1 MSAKTLNPIS
11 AAILCVSMLAAPS
24 TIWAAP
30 SSSGEPEPSTD
41 CAKNPGV
48 TQKKMTHIL
57 RSLACS
63 QAKNFKDCE
72 EVAGLTPA
80 QKTVIVAGGA
90 AATAGGVYM
99 AKTAAKYRSENIALC
114 QFAGLGSPEEIFSK
128 RNVAWMLL
136 SGAELEAFA
145 AGGKVT
151 CQTQHADGL
160 LRSSSSTAAKDAGAL
175 AAKQSSE
182 IAKQS
187 QNVKELEAAQA
198 NAAEKSAENEKV
210 LNEFYATDTKMQ
222 DVNEAYEKVR
232 GEIRTKTAEME
243 SMAKD
248 SPKYRAYQQDI
259 ARLEEKRIQLKNNQI
274 NLKKELRL
282 RSPPELTQRMH
293 LASLAKQSADAEVK
307 KLEMKLG
314 GNLEAQKALL
324 ESQQANLK
332 QYKAA
337 GAEYERVARIH
348 PTALSRDGVQA
359 SLDAVK
365 GVGAISEEHAKNLA
379 HIQYL
384 LDAAEKNELMAVQRA
399 GVSTA
404 TRMATAKA
412 AAMLG
417 AKTVGRVGVK
427 VLSGVA
433 AAAGSQV
440 VFAGELLMGPDAD
453 ADKVCLMTRPGGDLL
468 LKLTSFA
475 GDNNCK
481 PRTSI
486 KDTGEFR
493 RILTTSGPEQMKYFN
508 NPDFCQWLNGVYQVH
523 APKIKAVC
531 TSNGATYTTDAGQH
545 VQVAWNEKGAIER
558 FDTFGDSGMAEDQMH
573 SVFIKDDKVDSIGM
587 VLSYKQAKMEQS
599 FKSSAFDS
607 KAQKLFKYPV
617 DEKQVGAKYKHKTE
631 SAYLGYH
638 LATLSLAEIKSCC
651 NPGDPAVESST
662 CSSRY
667 GIRSGNGVATPS
679 GVGGSS
685 GGGAR

>member
-1 MSAKTLNPIS
+1 
-11 AAILCVSMLAAPS
+11 MLATPS
-24 TIWAAP
+24 AIWAAP
-30 SSSGEPEPSTD
+30 SSNSEPEPSTD

-72 EVAGLTPA
+72 EVAGLTAA
-80 QKTVIVAGGA
+80 QKTAIAAGGA

-145 AGGKVT
+145 AGSKVT

-160 LRSSSSTAAKDAGAL
+160 LRSSSSNAAKDANAQVT
-175 AAKQSSE
+175 KQSGE

-187 QNVKELEAAQA
+187 QNVKDLEAGVKNAAQA
-198 NAAEKSAENEKV
+198 SAEYDKA
-210 LNEFYATDTKMQ
+210 LNEFYSTDSRMKDT
-222 DVNEAYEKVR
+222 NEALEKVR
-232 GEIRTKTAEME
+232 AEISAKTAEMG

-248 SPKYRAYQQDI
+248 SPKYRAYQQDMD
-259 ARLEEKRIQLKNNQI
+259 RLIEKRTQLKTTLE
-274 NLKKELRL
+274 NLK
-282 RSPPELTQRMH
+282 RSMMPHADPALTQRIQA
-293 LASLAKQSADAEVK
+293 ASKAKQNADAEVK
-307 KLEMKLG
+307 KLETKLG
-314 GNLEAQKALL
+314 GNLDTQKALL
-324 ESQQANLK
+324 EKQQENLK

-337 GAEYERVARIH
+337 GAEYERVSRQH
-348 PTALSRDGVQA
+348 STGLSRQRVQA

-365 GVGAISEEHAKNLA
+365 EVGAVSEEHAKNLA

-384 LDAAEKNELMAVQRA
+384 LDAAERNELMAVQRA
-399 GVSTA
+399 GVSAA

-417 AKTVGRVGVK
+417 AKTVGRAGLK

-433 AAAGSQV
+433 AAAGSTV
-440 VFAGELLMGPDAD
+440 VFAGELYMGPDAD
-453 ADKVCLMTRPGGDLL
+453 ADKACLMTRPGSDLL

-493 RILTTSGPEQMKYFN
+493 KILTTSGPEQMKYFN
-508 NPDFCQWLNGVYQVH
+508 NPDFCQWLNDVYQVH
-523 APKIKAVC
+523 APKIKATC
-531 TSNGATYTTDAGQH
+531 TSSGATYTTDAGQH
-545 VQVAWNEKGAIER
+545 VQVAWNASGGIER
-558 FDTFGDSGMAEDQMH
+558 FDAFGDSGMSEDQMH
-573 SVFIKDDKVDSIGM
+573 SVFIKDGKVDSVGM
-587 VLSYKQAKMEQS
+587 VLSHKQSKMEQS
-599 FKSSAFDS
+599 FKSPAFDS
-607 KAQKLFKYPV
+607 KSQHIFKYPAN
-617 DEKQVGAKYKHKTE
+617 EQQVGAMYKQKTE

-651 NPGDPAVESST
+651 HPGDPAVESST

-667 GIRSGNGVATPS
+667 GIRSNTGTAAPS
-679 GVGGSS
+679 GVGGTS
-685 GGGAR
+685 GEGAR